1 MRRSFRI
8 WAELNAYSQPRTRRS
23 DGGAGQRSATAD
35 HIGGLLRNHDHRRVD
50 VAADEIRHH
59 RCIDHKQLL
68 GAEDAQIAV
77 DHGQVVGRH
86 THLARPQRV
95 MNGDAGLH
103 DVRIQI
109 RIGSRQRRELFPNK
123 GAQGPLMVSVLPLDG
138 PPKRR
143 MQKSGAFPMPSHKF
157 KIGDVV
163 TLKPAISRNVPGGTY
178 QVT

>member
-1 MRRSFRI
+1 
-8 WAELNAYSQPRTRRS
+8 
-23 DGGAGQRSATAD
+23 
-35 HIGGLLRNHDHRRVD
+35 
-50 VAADEIRHH
+50 
-59 RCIDHKQLL
+59 
-68 GAEDAQIAV
+68 
-77 DHGQVVGRH
+77 
-86 THLARPQRV
+86 

-178 QVT
+178 QVTKRLPDIRPLDGNSRSRSGSGPPSYSITSSARPSSVSGKVRPSVLAVFMLMISSAFTDCCTGRSAGFSPLRIRPV